1 MVMQERSL
9 LHNKWLHIGLLILSV
24 FLVYSKLFH
33 GGFMTWDDP
42 EYVINNTDITTLANW
57 KNWFSSFYVGNYQPL
72 TILSY
77 AIDFAV
83 GGTEPFIYH
92 LTNIVFHA
100 ANAVLVYLFIDKI
113 TGNKPVALFVTL
125 LFALH
130 PTQTESV
137 SWIAERKNVLYGFFF
152 LLALYQYLVY
162 ITSNKQSR
170 LIWVI
175 VFGLLAML
183 CKAAAISLP
192 IALFAVDVWMNR
204 SLKEKK
210 IWLAK
215 IPLLLLAVIVA
226 YIGVKAQDAGT
237 FLNMHPEYTTWD
249 TIVFAGYAYVQYIV
263 QLLLPVKL
271 SVLYPYPSAIGF
283 IHVFYLGI
291 AAGILLSAVI
301 AYRKQR
307 YTWCGGI
314 VFYTAN
320 IAIVLQFVQFGEVLM
335 ADRYLYIAAIGI
347 WYPVVYYLYL
357 WAGKF
362 SKQWLAVVG
371 LIVMSCT
378 AFAMTYQRNDIWL
391 SEHHFWSS
399 VVETFPNSS
408 VAQSSM
414 GGVYLKEGNYP
425 EALQHIDQAIE
436 IDPNNYK
443 AWYNKGVIHLRQNNA
458 AASLA
463 VLDKA
468 ISINEYPKA
477 LFTRALLFQ
486 QVGKPLQALAD
497 IDKVL
502 AKEPENARAY
512 FIKADCL
519 EQQNNL
525 QNAIDNYTKAIAYQ
539 SDDPLFYM
547 RRGIAYAKVTQTVAA
562 LSDLD
567 KAIQMNDKNAA
578 AWYWRGMVKYRTNQ
592 SPCADFDNAVR
603 LGSKDAVAAKQE
615 ICK

>member
-1 MVMQERSL
+1 MEEKSL
-9 LHNKWLHIGLLILSV
+9 LHNRWLHIGVLILSV
-24 FLVYSKLFH
+24 FIVYSKLLH

-42 EYVINNTDITTLANW
+42 EYVINNADIRTLYNW
-57 KNWFSSFYVGNYQPL
+57 QAWFSSFYVGNYHPL

-77 AIDFAV
+77 SIDFAL
-83 GGTEPFIYH
+83 GGTKPFIYH
-92 LTNIVFHA
+92 FTNIIFHA
-100 ANAVLVYLFIDKI
+100 ANAVLVYLFIGKI
-113 TGNKPVALFVTL
+113 AGNKLIGVFVAL

-152 LLALYQYLVY
+152 LLALYQYVGY
-162 ITSNKQSR
+162 IISGKTGK
-170 LIWVI
+170 LAWVI
-175 VFGLLAML
+175 LLGILSML

-192 IALFAVDVWMNR
+192 VALFAVDIWMNR
-204 SLKEKK
+204 PLKKKGVWLEKT
-210 IWLAK
+210 
-215 IPLLLLAVIVA
+215 PLLLIAIAVA
-226 YIGVKAQDAGT
+226 YVGVKAQDAGT
-237 FLNMHPEYTTWD
+237 FLNMHPEYTTWN

-263 QLLLPVKL
+263 QLLLPVNL

-283 IHVFYLGI
+283 IHLLYLGI
-291 AAGILLSAVI
+291 AIGIILSAIV

-307 YTWCGGI
+307 YVWCGGI

-335 ADRYLYIAAIGI
+335 ADRYLYIACIGI
-347 WYPVVYYLYL
+347 WFPVVYYLYL

-362 SKQWLAVVG
+362 AKQWLAVAG
-371 LIVMSCT
+371 LMIMSCT
-378 AFAMTYQRNDIWL
+378 AFAITYQRNDIWL
-391 SEHHFWSS
+391 SEHTFWSS

-443 AWYNKGVIHLRQNNA
+443 AWYNKGVILLRQRNA
-458 AASLA
+458 NDALAALN
-463 VLDKA
+463 KA
-468 ISINEYPKA
+468 IGINEYPKA
-477 LFTRALLFQ
+477 LFTRALLLQ

-502 AKEPENARAY
+502 AQEPANARAY

-519 EQQNNL
+519 EQQGDL
-525 QNAIDNYTKAIAYQ
+525 QNAIDNYTKAITYQ
-539 SDDPLFYM
+539 DDDPLFYM
-547 RRGIAYAKVTQTVAA
+547 RRGIAYAKATQTVAA

-567 KAIQMNDKNAA
+567 KAIQVNDKNAT
-578 AWYWRGMVKYRTNQ
+578 AWYWRAMVKYRTNQ
-592 SPCADFDNAVR
+592 SPCADLQKAAQ
-603 LGSKDAVAAKQE
+603 LGSKDAISAMQE
-615 ICK
+615 LCKL